1 MTSIIFP
8 NSYSDVLLLY
18 IVGLV
23 AFFIIDMLWLGI
35 VAKKFY
41 AKEMEGL
48 LAPTIRWNSAI
59 LFYLL
64 FVAGIIVFAVIPAL
78 YTQELVVAAVLGGLY
93 GFFTYM
99 TYDLTNRATLVR
111 WPMRLVI
118 VDIVWGVIIST
129 IVAVS
134 VYSAHFVIL

>member
-1 MTSIIFP
+1 MIIFP
-8 NSYSDVLLLY
+8 DSYSDILLLY
-18 IVGLV
+18 AVGL
-23 AFFIIDMLWLGI
+23 ATFFIIDMVWLGV

-48 LAPTIRWNSAI
+48 LAPTVRWNSAI

-64 FVAGIIVFAVIPAL
+64 YVAGIIVFAVLPAL
-78 YTQELVVAAVLGGLY
+78 YTQKLVVAPVLGGLY

-99 TYDLTNRATLVR
+99 TYDLTNRATLIR
-111 WPMRLVI
+111 WPMKLVI
-118 VDIVWGVIIST
+118 VDIAWGVIISA
-129 IVAVS
+129 IVAMS

>member
-1 MTSIIFP
+1 MMMFP
-8 NSYSDVLLLY
+8 DSYSDILLLY
-18 IVGLV
+18 AVGLTT
-23 AFFIIDMLWLGI
+23 FFIIDMVWLGV

-64 FVAGIIVFAVIPAL
+64 YVAGIIVFAVLPAL
-78 YTQELVVAAVLGGLY
+78 YTQKYAVALVLGGLY

-99 TYDLTNRATLVR
+99 TYDLTNRATLIR
-111 WPMRLVI
+111 WPMKLVI

>member
-1 MTSIIFP
+1 MIIFP
-8 NSYSDVLLLY
+8 DSYSDILLLY
-18 IVGLV
+18 AVGL
-23 AFFIIDMLWLGI
+23 ATFFIIDMVWLGV

-64 FVAGIIVFAVIPAL
+64 YVAGIIVFAVLPAL
-78 YTQELVVAAVLGGLY
+78 YTQKLVVAPVLGGLY

-99 TYDLTNRATLVR
+99 TYDLTNRATLIR
-111 WPMRLVI
+111 WPIKLVI
-118 VDIVWGVIIST
+118 VDIAWGVIISA
-129 IVAVS
+129 IVAAS

>member
-1 MTSIIFP
+1 MIIFP
-8 NSYSDVLLLY
+8 DSYSDILLLY
-18 IVGLV
+18 AVGL
-23 AFFIIDMLWLGI
+23 ATFFIIDMVWLGV

-64 FVAGIIVFAVIPAL
+64 YVAGIIVFAVLPAL
-78 YTQELVVAAVLGGLY
+78 YTQKLVVAPVLGGLY

-99 TYDLTNRATLVR
+99 TYDLTNRATLIR
-111 WPMRLVI
+111 WSMKLVI
-118 VDIVWGVIIST
+118 VDIAWGVIISA
-129 IVAVS
+129 IVAAS

>member
-1 MTSIIFP
+1 MIIFP
-8 NSYSDVLLLY
+8 DSYSDILLLY
-18 IVGLV
+18 AVGL
-23 AFFIIDMLWLGI
+23 ATFFIIDMVWLGV

-64 FVAGIIVFAVIPAL
+64 YVAGIIVFAVLPAL
-78 YTQELVVAAVLGGLY
+78 YTQKLVVAPVLGGLY

-99 TYDLTNRATLVR
+99 TYDLTNRATLIR
-111 WPMRLVI
+111 WPMKLVI
-118 VDIVWGVIIST
+118 VDIAWGVIISA
-129 IVAVS
+129 IVAAS